1 MAFRTLPRHVVSAL
15 TAMLFAFSGIVQ
27 GFAATGVA
35 LNVALKMSQPAAA
48 QMQAADD
55 AMDCCGDKQVTP
67 AACVAAC
74 AVAAAIFCEPAVL
87 PSITLP
93 QSVSMGIEI
102 APSGRCVPPEPDP
115 PRTIRLS

>member
-1 MAFRTLPRHVVSAL
+1 MAFRTLPRHVASVL
-15 TAMLFAFSGIVQ
+15 TAILFAISIVAQ
-27 GFAATGVA
+27 EFVTTGVA
-35 LNVALKMSQPAAA
+35 LKMAGAVTV
-48 QMQAADD
+48 QMQAADDAAND

-74 AVAAAIFCEPAVL
+74 AVAAAIFCEPAAL
-87 PSITLP
+87 PSITPP

-102 APSGRCVPPEPDP
+102 APAGRCVPPEPDP